1 MNNFLESS
9 EWVALSKEI
18 RARDKKCLRCSSQYR
33 LCADH
38 IIPRQRRKDLSLE
51 RFNLQTLCWKCNT
64 DKKNNFIVSFLGNP
78 SNRLLS
84 EIKHEKTRTRIAL
97 NKIVRDRIY
106 SSDPSKY
113 SFINS
118 DDFKKFTNEYDLVT
132 FGIDHP
138 KQREREGILH
148 TPINILRF
156 FSLGFS
162 LMGRVGI
169 AAVQEINNQVGKSKI
184 PQNEISE
191 YIEIEIN
198 RIFSDWGG
206 RQINKNIEKKSE
218 RIENI
223 DGIAEYIQTPI
234 PVKLKK
240 AEKVVFNV
248 IEENAKYK
256 IYNRS
261 NNNGFSI
268 VLCQYK
274 PHPNK
279 YIAYLRNKKWRNI
292 NFIAIEKSD
301 LNILHNHV
309 KDFSN
314 KPDLSESNLKS
325 SGIKVFKTREYNA
338 ENEIKEHDIRRML
351 AINAIDDDLIEDI
364 STKESNSL
372 KEDIVKS
379 LLRENDIT

>member
-1 MNNFLESS
+1 
-9 EWVALSKEI
+9 
-18 RARDKKCLRCSSQYR
+18 
-33 LCADH
+33 
-38 IIPRQRRKDLSLE
+38 
-51 RFNLQTLCWKCNT
+51 
-64 DKKNNFIVSFLGNP
+64 
-78 SNRLLS
+78 
-84 EIKHEKTRTRIAL
+84 
-97 NKIVRDRIY
+97 
-106 SSDPSKY
+106 
-113 SFINS
+113 
-118 DDFKKFTNEYDLVT
+118 
-132 FGIDHP
+132 
-138 KQREREGILH
+138 
-148 TPINILRF
+148 
-156 FSLGFS
+156 
-162 LMGRVGI
+162 MGRVGI

-309 KDFSN
+309 KNFSN

-351 AINAIDDDLIEDI
+351 AINAIDDDLIEVI